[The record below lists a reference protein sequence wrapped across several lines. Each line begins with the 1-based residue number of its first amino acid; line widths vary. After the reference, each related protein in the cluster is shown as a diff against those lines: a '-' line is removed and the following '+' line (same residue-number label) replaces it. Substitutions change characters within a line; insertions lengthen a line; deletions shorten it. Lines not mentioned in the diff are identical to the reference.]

1 MKVLFD
7 TSVLIAALL
16 NARPRHLIAIKCL
29 GKANEKTIDG
39 YGCTHAHSESY
50 SIFTLF
56 SIYPKISPSAA
67 KTLLFQN
74 ILNNL
79 KIIELD
85 GENYKNIIEGLEKI
99 ALVVVPPTMH

>member
-7 TSVLIAALL
+7 TNVLIAALL
-16 NARPRHLIAIKCL
+16 KVHPRHLIAIQWL
-29 GKANEKTIDG
+29 VKANEKKIDG
-39 YGCTHAHSESY
+39 YGCTHANSESY
-50 SIFTLF
+50 SIFTSF
-56 SIYPKISPSAA
+56 PIYPKISPSAA

-74 ILNNL
+74 ILNNF